1 MRLKIKHLEEKFI
14 AIFTTNNLNVLF
26 LVDCFVVLQ
35 SSKKWNEVSWDKVLI
50 AIIAC
55 YHVCLEGSNLVKN
68 TIELEKLKIILDS
81 ASAFGKPNPSAIMV

>member
-1 MRLKIKHLEEKFI
+1 
-14 AIFTTNNLNVLF
+14 
-26 LVDCFVVLQ
+26 
-35 SSKKWNEVSWDKVLI
+35 VLI